1 VEDFQTLVALA
12 VRDGGGGRNR
22 PDFPA
27 VAVQTCL
34 ILLGIQ
40 AIPALS
46 GHIFFNRFGVRF
58 GVRVNQRGFAVEWL
72 RPCGGKHQCQIN
84 KT

>member
-1 VEDFQTLVALA
+1 MRLVVVPSRRVNLTGFLP
-12 VRDGGGGRNR
+12 GGRRGEGRNR

-27 VAVQTCL
+27 VAPQICL

-46 GHIFFNRFGVRF
+46 GHILFNRFGVRLINAVLLRN
-58 GVRVNQRGFAVEWL
+58 GCDSAMKNISVR
-72 RPCGGKHQCQIN
+72 
-84 KT
+84 